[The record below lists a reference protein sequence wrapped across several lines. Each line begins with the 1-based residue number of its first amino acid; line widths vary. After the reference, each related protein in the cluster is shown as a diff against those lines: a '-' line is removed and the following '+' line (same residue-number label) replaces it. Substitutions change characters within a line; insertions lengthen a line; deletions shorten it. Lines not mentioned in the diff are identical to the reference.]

1 MFDTIYCLF
10 VSLFALWIGFQAC
23 ITVMQTNPRHTGHN
37 EVIQKKMSSGKTD
50 NVIVI
55 SNIWSFSTL
64 SLTCLPNV
72 FIISQGSKHKPNI

>member
-37 EVIQKKMSSGKTD
+37 EVIQKKSPPGKPT
-50 NVIVI
+50 
-55 SNIWSFSTL
+55 T
-64 SLTCLPNV
+64 
-72 FIISQGSKHKPNI
+72 